1 MTREV
6 GMMKMET
13 FQTIV
18 DESAGWRPEL
28 RLFNF
33 GEPLLHPGL
42 GEMIKYARKKG
53 LNPNFQTNGL
63 LLDEA
68 KIVTILEAG
77 ITYVGISVNGLTEA
91 EYAMIRPGCRMR
103 DIKSNLQLLRT
114 ISHRLKKPVHI
125 HLNAQI
131 LADEKNSRQSDIQSY
146 VLYWDGIPDSLS
158 ITGISLFSGV
168 TIMAQGRSE
177 IVNHAHLPVKTAST
191 VVCTEPFD
199 RLIIKWDGRV
209 TACCSDYDAQLVL
222 GQIGFQTIAEI
233 WNGFPLTDLRDT
245 VAKQRYSSSPL
256 CRSCP
261 KLYSKEFT
269 ILFKKPSPGRSPG

>member
-1 MTREV
+1 
-6 GMMKMET
+6 MMKMEM
-13 FQTIV
+13 FKTIV
-18 DESAGWRPEL
+18 DESAAWQPEL

-33 GEPLLHPGL
+33 GEPLLHPEL
-42 GEMIKYARKKG
+42 GEMIKYARTKG

-63 LLDEA
+63 LLDESR
-68 KIVTILEAG
+68 IVAILEAG
-77 ITYVGISVNGLTEA
+77 ITYFGISVNGLTEA
-91 EYAMIRPGCRMR
+91 EYATIRPGCRMK

-131 LADEKNSRQSDIQSY
+131 LADERNSRKADIQSY

-158 ITGISLFSGV
+158 VTGISLFSGV
-168 TIMAQGRSE
+168 AVMTHGKNK
-177 IVNHAHLPVKTAST
+177 VVDHAHLPVKAAST

-222 GQIGFQTIAEI
+222 GQIGFQTIEEI
-233 WNGFPLTDLRDT
+233 WNGLSLTDLRDT
-245 VAKQRYSSSPL
+245 VMKQRYNSSPL

-269 ILFKKPSPGRSPG
+269 LLFKKPPPGRSPG